1 MELYGCEWNAAWL
14 LIFSDN
20 VGPFIYYSHLAP
32 MIASLILGTV
42 VLLNNRRG
50 LTNWALFMVTLAF
63 AAYCYIDLI
72 LWASP
77 SPEHVIFFWQM
88 IVPIELLIYASSLY
102 LVYLFANGQKDIS
115 LGRKIAIAA
124 LFIPI
129 LALLHTQYTVSGL
142 SPDCDEG
149 AIEGPV
155 IQYLYFAEMFM
166 ILWAAVV
173 AASGYQKLKDVR
185 ERRQLLFISFGV
197 IFFLI
202 AFSAGNVILMLS
214 LETIYDQYKLFG
226 MPVFLAFL
234 TYSIVK
240 FRAFNAKILLAQA
253 LVIALAIL
261 TISILFLRTIENVQI
276 VTVATFILVCI
287 LGFIL
292 IRNVRRE
299 VDLRQQTQ
307 KLAQELAETN
317 QRQESLIH
325 FVGHEVK
332 GFLTKDIA
340 VFAALVEGDL
350 GQLPDSMKPF
360 VENALSQSRDGATSV
375 IDILHASNQK
385 KGTVEYHKQ
394 PFDFAAL
401 VKKWAEKLKPVAEKK
416 GLTLSLT
423 IDETAGSYTLIGDES
438 QTGDHV
444 LRNLIENAIN
454 YTPTGSISL
463 SLAKKGPFAVFT
475 VADTGVGISTEDRR
489 RLFTEGGHG
498 KDSLKINAH
507 STGYGLFIAKN
518 IIEAEGGTVRAESEG
533 PGKGSQ
539 FIVALPLDA
548 DHHAAR

>member
-32 MIASLILGTV
+32 LIASLILGTV

-50 LTNWALFMVTLAF
+50 LVNWALFMVTLAF
-63 AAYCYIDLI
+63 AGYCYIDLI

-77 SPEHVIFFWQM
+77 SPEHVIFFWQT

-102 LVYLFANGQKDIS
+102 LVYLFANGQKDVPVS
-115 LGRKIAIAA
+115 RKIAIAA
-124 LFIPI
+124 FFLPI
-129 LALLHTQYTVSGL
+129 LLLLHTQYTVSGL

-155 IQYLYFAEMFM
+155 IQYLYFVEMFF

-173 AASGYQKLKDVR
+173 AANGYQRLKDIK
-185 ERRQLLFISFGV
+185 EKRQLLVISLGV
-197 IFFLI
+197 IFFLM
-202 AFSAGNVILMLS
+202 AFSAGNIILMLS

-240 FRAFNAKILLAQA
+240 FRAFNAKVLLAQA
-253 LVIALAIL
+253 LIIALGIL
-261 TISILFLRTIENVQI
+261 TISILFLNTIENVRI
-276 VTVATFILVCI
+276 VTIATFILVCI
-287 LGFIL
+287 LGYLL
-292 IRNVRRE
+292 IRNVQRE
-299 VDLRQQTQ
+299 VALRLETQ
-307 KLAQELAETN
+307 KLAKELAETN

-332 GFLTKDIA
+332 GFLTKDMA
-340 VFAALVEGDL
+340 AFAALAEGDM
-350 GQLPDSMKPF
+350 GQLPPGMKPF
-360 VENALSQSRDGATSV
+360 VENALAQSRDGANSV
-375 IDILHASNQK
+375 IDILQASNQK

-401 VKKWAEKLKPVAEKK
+401 VKKWADKLKPLAEKK
-416 GLTLSLT
+416 GLALSLS
-423 IDETAGSYTLIGDES
+423 IDESAGPYTLIGDEG

-444 LRNLIENAIN
+444 LRNLIENSIN
-454 YTPTGSISL
+454 YTPTGSITL
-463 SLAKKGPFAVFT
+463 TLAKKGPFAVFT
-475 VADTGVGISTEDRR
+475 VADTGVGISTEDRK

-498 KDSLKINAH
+498 KDSLKVNAH

-518 IIEAEGGTVRAESEG
+518 IVEAEGGTIRAESEG

-539 FIVALPLDA
+539 FIVALPLE
-548 DHHAAR
+548 HAHG